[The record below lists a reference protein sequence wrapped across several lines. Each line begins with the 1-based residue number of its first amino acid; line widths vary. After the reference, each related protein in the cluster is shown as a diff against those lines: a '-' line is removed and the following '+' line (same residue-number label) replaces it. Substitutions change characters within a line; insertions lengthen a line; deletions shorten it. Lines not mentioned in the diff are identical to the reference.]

1 MTEIV
6 ERHIAVAIDTE
17 IIQEVLYRYGAI
29 GRWQIGATMATD
41 LLDIIPTVYPILV
54 ADTRKA
60 VELFNQYAKQGVKA
74 RDLIHVAVMSNNGL
88 MDLIHVAVMSNNGLM
103 KIIST
108 DAHFDRVEGIV
119 RLDPQTMFAEK
130 ER

>member
-1 MTEIV
+1 
-6 ERHIAVAIDTE
+6 
-17 IIQEVLYRYGAI
+17 
-29 GRWQIGATMATD
+29 
-41 LLDIIPTVYPILV
+41 
-54 ADTRKA
+54 
-60 VELFNQYAKQGVKA
+60 
-74 RDLIHVAVMSNNGL
+74 
-88 MDLIHVAVMSNNGLM
+88 M